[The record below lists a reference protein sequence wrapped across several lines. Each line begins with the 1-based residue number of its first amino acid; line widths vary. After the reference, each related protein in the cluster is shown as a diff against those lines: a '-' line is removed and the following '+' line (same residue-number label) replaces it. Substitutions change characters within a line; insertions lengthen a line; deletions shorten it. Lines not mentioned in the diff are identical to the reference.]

1 METNQITPTYHIPTS
16 CRSET
21 KQLRLCKM
29 TRKSKSCHSR
39 FPHTLWSSYEC
50 FFHCQSEDYLSYRI
64 VIEVIPIVLAITI
77 LNE

>member
-1 METNQITPTYHIPTS
+1 MNV
-16 CRSET
+16 
-21 KQLRLCKM
+21 
-29 TRKSKSCHSR
+29 
-39 FPHTLWSSYEC
+39 